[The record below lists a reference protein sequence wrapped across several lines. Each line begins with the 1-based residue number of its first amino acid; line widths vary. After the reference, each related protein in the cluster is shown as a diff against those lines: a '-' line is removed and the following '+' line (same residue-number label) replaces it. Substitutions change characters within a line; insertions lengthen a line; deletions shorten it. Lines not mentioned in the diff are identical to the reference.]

1 MTDLINEVNFQ
12 EISSRGQEIYN
23 SRKSDYEPL
32 HNGKFLA
39 IETDTD
45 KVYLGDTSADA
56 LEQARQVHP
65 GKVFYVV
72 KIGSNVAETMA
83 QAFAKIGKR

>member
-1 MTDLINEVNFQ
+1 MGDLLNQADFQ
-12 EISSRGQEIYN
+12 EISRKGQEIYQ
-23 SRKSDYEPL
+23 SKKLEYEPT

-39 IETDTD
+39 IETET
-45 KVYLGDTSADA
+45 KELYLGETSAEA
-56 LEQARQVHP
+56 MEKARQTNP

-83 QAFAKIGKR
+83 QAFAKTDNK